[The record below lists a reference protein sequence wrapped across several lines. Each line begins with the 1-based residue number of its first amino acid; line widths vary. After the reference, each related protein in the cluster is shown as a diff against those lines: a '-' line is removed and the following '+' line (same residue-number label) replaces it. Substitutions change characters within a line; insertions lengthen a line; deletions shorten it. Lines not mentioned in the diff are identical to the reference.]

1 MNKLLRLATTAVAAV
16 LSTSVLALPD
26 RIGDFGLLDSDGD
39 FHQLSRYRNKEAL
52 VLMSFDPNCASIG
65 SSLSSL
71 QAMQTQWSE
80 QGIAFALINSSA
92 ESDLAV
98 IRSAKANIDL
108 QLPLLL
114 DSGQLVSETLQ
125 LTKAGEVAILDPE
138 RLTLIYR
145 GPVASAAATL
155 AAEIAGTVDNT
166 TVVAASGCDLAY
178 PVSGD
183 HASATPD
190 YASEVAPIIAGQCVG
205 CHRAGGIGPFA
216 MDSHLMLQ
224 GWSPMIREVLL
235 TRRMP
240 PTQVDPNIG
249 HFGNARYMSDAD
261 MQTLVHWIDA
271 GAPRGTAVIDPLTE
285 IQLPSWKTWT
295 LGEPDYI
302 ISAPKMEVPA
312 TGVMDYITV
321 DVELPFTEDKWVKAV
336 QFIPGDESVLHH
348 LLTYVT
354 APAEEF
360 DGGEA
365 NVRSVARRFLE
376 GYAPGKVDAMTFPE
390 DTGVYIPQGHKL
402 SMQFHFTTNGRA
414 TTDETV
420 LGLYMHDEPPKYEN
434 FTRSVSSQ
442 FKIPA
447 FDQDYESAASYVFD
461 EDVVVTGLRAHMHFR
476 GKDMKFSVENEDGSM
491 TDLLSV
497 PNYSYAWQPTY
508 ELEQPMLV
516 KAGTRVHVTGAFDN
530 SEFNPANPDPSKE
543 LTFGLQSW
551 DEMFIGYWTY
561 HAAEPAN

>member
-98 IRSAKANIDL
+98 IRSAKTNIDL

-178 PVSGD
+178 PVSED

>member
-178 PVSGD
+178 PVSED

-461 EDVVVTGLRAHMHFR
+461 KDVVVTGLRAHMHFR

>member
-1 MNKLLRLATTAVAAV
+1 MNKLLCLGMTAAVAV

-52 VLMSFDPNCASIG
+52 VLMSFDPSCASIG

-71 QAMQTQWSE
+71 QALQTQWRD

-98 IRSAKANIDL
+98 IRSAKADIDL

-138 RLTLIYR
+138 RLTLLYR

-155 AAEIAGTVDNT
+155 AAEIAGTVERT
-166 TVVAASGCDLAY
+166 RVIAASGCDLTY
-178 PVSGD
+178 PARES

-190 YASEVAPIIAGQCVG
+190 YASEVAPIIAEQCVG

-249 HFGNARYMSDAD
+249 HFSNARYMSDAN

-285 IQLPSWKTWT
+285 IQLPSWKSWT

-302 ISAPKMEVPA
+302 VTAPKMEIPA

-321 DVELPFTEDKWVKAV
+321 NVALPFTEDKWVKAV

-414 TTDETV
+414 TTDETL
-420 LGLYMHDEPPKYEN
+420 LGLYLYDEPPKYEN

-442 FKIPA
+442 FRIPA

-476 GKDMKFSVENEDGSM
+476 GKDMKFSIENEDGSM

-508 ELEQPMLV
+508 TLEEPMLV

-530 SEFNPANPDPSKE
+530 SEYNPANPDPSKE